1 MTTPINHQVNR
12 EIPEKKEIA
21 SASTITSADIKNKN
35 ASGTTRSPSV
45 VQVNDNIFRHY
56 QATEWVR
63 NFRPAAPAT
72 TILQPVSPPVVGKI
86 DHAAK
91 RSAESNSFKCE
102 EILARPTP
110 QYEKHQLVGR
120 PSEKGDITITVC
132 IGKLPTELAP
142 DEACLPE
149 IFDVVNRFT
158 IQKPY
163 PCDPTRM
170 LDVGD
175 AIVFRQNHDGTHSTR
190 QVRLL
195 ETLLECLLAH
205 GTQSV
210 KEILKGLGPS
220 QRLPL
225 KLGTFSLRIG
235 RVDETDTHAKYSDT
249 NGWKIRSAQIFQ
261 AYAKQLP
268 AERVSKDQISWVA
281 SLISQACNPEEL
293 LPKAITQD
301 DKSYFGVQLLACVH
315 ELDLYRCYTKEGMQ
329 KPIEKVKSFLFIQTG
344 DSRKANDF
352 QSRLEKYALNLMV
365 ATGTGIRYTDQ
376 NYNLPLFRANSLD
389 AKYCWQTTGN
399 VEKPIW

>member
-1 MTTPINHQVNR
+1 MSISTTKTPDQAIGYSKDAALGPSTTTTGTQSTN
-12 EIPEKKEIA
+12 
-21 SASTITSADIKNKN
+21 ASTTTKNPVV
-35 ASGTTRSPSV
+35 SP
-45 VQVNDNIFRHY
+45 VNDPIFKDYLKHDWMHSFKP
-56 QATEWVR
+56 T
-63 NFRPAAPAT
+63 APAT
-72 TILQPVSPPVVGKI
+72 TSLQPVSPPVVGKI

-91 RSAESNSFKCE
+91 KSAESNSFKGE

-110 QYEKHQLVGR
+110 QYEKYQLVGR
-120 PSEKGDITITVC
+120 PSEKGEIPIIVC
-132 IGKLPTELAP
+132 IGKLPTELAS
-142 DEACLPE
+142 DETCLPE

-163 PCDPTRM
+163 PCDPMRI

-175 AIVFRQNHDGTHSTR
+175 AIVFRPNHDGTHSTR

-210 KEILKGLGPS
+210 KEILKGLAPS

-235 RVDETDTHAKYSDT
+235 RVDETNTHTKHSDT
-249 NGWKIRSAQIFQ
+249 NGWKTRSAQIFR
-261 AYAKQLP
+261 AYATQLP
-268 AERVSKDQISWVA
+268 AERVSKDQINWVA

-315 ELDLYRCYTKEGMQ
+315 ELDLYRCYTKEEMQ

-344 DSRKANDF
+344 DSGKANDF

-376 NYNLPLFRANSLD
+376 KYNLPLFRANSLD
-389 AKYCWQTTGN
+389 AKHCWQTTGN